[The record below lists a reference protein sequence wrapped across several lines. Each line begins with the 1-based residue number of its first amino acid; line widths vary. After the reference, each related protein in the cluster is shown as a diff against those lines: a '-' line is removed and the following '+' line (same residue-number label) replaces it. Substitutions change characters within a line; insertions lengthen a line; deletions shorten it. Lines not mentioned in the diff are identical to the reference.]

1 MRNTLVSIGRN
12 IVFLSFVL
20 IVCSKILGQGQKIAE
35 IIPDNSYGEIADRLT
50 CLNTEIPLNFNKKV
64 MAFIDYFSIKN
75 REYTKGIIAKKELYF
90 PLFSEILKKHNLP
103 DELKYLSIVESG
115 LKADAVS
122 RANAVGLWQF
132 IYTTGKTYGLKS
144 NWYIDERMDP
154 YKSTDAAARFLK
166 HLYNTFGN
174 WELALSAYN
183 CGAGNVR
190 KAIRRSGYKK
200 DFWTIYRY
208 LPRETRSYVPQYV
221 AITYLLNHLE
231 EHNFEDQPEY
241 FMPMMDTIAI
251 SQYFH
256 LETFCQQ
263 IEGCCQED
271 LLMWNPSIK
280 RGALPEYTKNF
291 TLRIPIEWKD
301 SIVANKAFLY
311 DTASKVGKKRLKYL
325 AKKAIGNTYG
335 RQKISYI
342 VRRGDVLG
350 TISRRYRVRISDLK
364 RWNGLRSNLIQ
375 VGQRL
380 TIWVLPSYNT
390 KTKKL
395 YASTRTHSTPSKVM
409 GNIDGRKKVSYVVK
423 KGDALST
430 IAGRYNVRISDLK
443 RWNRLRSNLI
453 QVGQRL
459 TIWVL
464 PNNTKKLYASTR
476 TYSTP
481 SKVMGNIDGR
491 EKISYVVKKED
502 ALSTIAGRYNVRIS
516 DLKRW
521 NRLRSNLIRVGQR
534 LTIWVLPNN
543 TKKLYASTRTYS
555 TPSKVMGN
563 IDGRKKVS
571 YVVKKGD
578 ALSTI
583 AGRYNVRI
591 SDLKRWNR
599 LRSNLIQ
606 VGQRL
611 NIWVLPNNTKN
622 LYASTY
628 TQSKTT
634 GKTNLS
640 AGKKTYHIRS
650 GDSLWQISKE
660 HNTTIEKLK
669 KANKLTTNVIKTG
682 QILIIP
688 K

>member
-20 IVCSKILGQGQKIAE
+20 IVCSKILGQGQKITE

-50 CLNTEIPLNFNKKV
+50 CLNTEVPLNFNKKV

-75 REYTKGIIAKKELYF
+75 REYTKGVIAKKELYF

-311 DTASKVGKKRLKYL
+311 DTASKVGKKHLKYL

-364 RWNGLRSNLIQ
+364 RWNGLRSNLIR

-380 TIWVLPSYNT
+380 NIWVLPSYNT

-453 QVGQRL
+453 RVGQRL
-459 TIWVL
+459 NIWVL
-464 PNNTKKLYASTR
+464 PNNNTTTKKLYASTR

-534 LTIWVLPNN
+534 L
-543 TKKLYASTRTYS
+543 
-555 TPSKVMGN
+555 
-563 IDGRKKVS
+563 
-571 YVVKKGD
+571 
-578 ALSTI
+578 
-583 AGRYNVRI
+583 
-591 SDLKRWNR
+591 
-599 LRSNLIQ
+599 
-606 VGQRL
+606 
-611 NIWVLPNNTKN
+611 NIWVLPNHTKR

-640 AGKKTYHIRS
+640 AGKKIYHIRS

-669 KANKLTTNVIKTG
+669 KVNKLTTNVIKTG